1 MEDAGS
7 ESPSASEERLL
18 GLLLLGRER
27 PVGRARVG
35 VRLTDE

>member
-7 ESPSASEERLL
+7 GSPSASEERL
-18 GLLLLGRER
+18 GLLLLERER
-27 PVGRARVG
+27 PVGRGRVG